1 MKENGIVF
9 SLRGYD
15 IREYEYQSGKENK
28 KVLVY
33 RVTTNKIDNYTGVS
47 IVDGKTHTDFK
58 QAIYET
64 FLRCIEDI
72 IDTHDDK
79 LLNLKQQVKGLERR
93 LDKAKEIDYLEKRL
107 NAVKEEIDDLRDAA
121 TDISREDIEATM

>member
-9 SLRGYD
+9 SLREYD
-15 IREYEYQSGKENK
+15 IREYEYQSGKENN

-33 RVTTNKIDNYTGVS
+33 RVTTNKVDKYTGIS
-47 IVDGKTHTDFK
+47 LVDGKIHTDFK
-58 QAIYET
+58 QAIYEV
-64 FLRCIEDI
+64 FLRCFEDI

-79 LLNLKQQVKGLERR
+79 LLNLKQQVKGLEKR

-107 NAVKEEIDDLRDAA
+107 NEVREEIDDLREAA
-121 TDISREDIEATM
+121 TDISMEDMD